1 MKKCCK
7 IKQITVE
14 GRRREIELTDKFEIK
29 IFILYL
35 LKNIKEPLEFSTIN
49 DIVVQDGFVNY
60 FDFAIYFA
68 ELLESNQITELKGD
82 KTLYVIS
89 AAGTEAVESVEDK
102 IFVSVK
108 EKALRSA
115 LRLLAFNRSG
125 SRTRSRVEKAE
136 KGYKLICS
144 IEDSEKTLL
153 HVEVFLTDANYA
165 EKLRIN
171 YDERAEIIYKGVL
184 SLLSGEVNFLFDE

>member
-1 MKKCCK
+1 M
-7 IKQITVE
+7 
-14 GRRREIELTDKFEIK
+14 
-29 IFILYL
+29 YL

-60 FDFAIYFA
+60 FDFAICFA

-89 AAGTEAVESVEDK
+89 PEGTEAVESVEDK

-136 KGYKLICS
+136 KGCKLICS

-153 HVEVFLTDANYA
+153 HIEVFLTDAHYA
-165 EKLRIN
+165 EKLRVN

>member
-1 MKKCCK
+1 M
-7 IKQITVE
+7 
-14 GRRREIELTDKFEIK
+14 
-29 IFILYL
+29 YL

-60 FDFAIYFA
+60 FDFAICFA

-89 AAGTEAVESVEDK
+89 PEGTEAVESVEDK

-153 HVEVFLTDANYA
+153 HIEVCQRGRRLPDARRNEA
-165 EKLRIN
+165 EAPSEPAGLLR
-171 YDERAEIIYKGVL
+171 RARRDHL
-184 SLLSGEVNFLFDE
+184 

>member
-1 MKKCCK
+1 M
-7 IKQITVE
+7 
-14 GRRREIELTDKFEIK
+14 
-29 IFILYL
+29 YL

-60 FDFAIYFA
+60 FDFAICFA

-89 AAGTEAVESVEDK
+89 PEGTEAVESVEDK

-115 LRLLAFNRSG
+115 FACWPS
-125 SRTRSRVEKAE
+125 TA
-136 KGYKLICS
+136 
-144 IEDSEKTLL
+144 
-153 HVEVFLTDANYA
+153 AA
-165 EKLRIN
+165 A
-171 YDERAEIIYKGVL
+171 ERAAAWKRQKRDI
-184 SLLSGEVNFLFDE
+184 S

>member
-7 IKQITVE
+7 IEQITVE

-60 FDFAIYFA
+60 FDFAICFA

-108 EKALRSA
+108 EKALR
-115 LRLLAFNRSG
+115 LLAFHRSG

>member
-1 MKKCCK
+1 M
-7 IKQITVE
+7 
-14 GRRREIELTDKFEIK
+14 
-29 IFILYL
+29 YL

-60 FDFAIYFA
+60 FDFAICFA

-89 AAGTEAVESVEDK
+89 PEGTEAVESVEDK

-136 KGYKLICS
+136 EGYKLICS

-153 HVEVFLTDANYA
+153 HIEVFLTDAHYA
-165 EKLRIN
+165 EKLRVN

>member
-1 MKKCCK
+1 M
-7 IKQITVE
+7 
-14 GRRREIELTDKFEIK
+14 
-29 IFILYL
+29 YL

-60 FDFAIYFA
+60 FDFAICFA

-89 AAGTEAVESVEDK
+89 PEGTEAVESVEDK

-153 HVEVFLTDANYA
+153 HIEVFLTDAHYA
-165 EKLRIN
+165 EKLRVN

-184 SLLSGEVNFLFDE
+184 SLLSGEVNLLFDE

>member
-1 MKKCCK
+1 M
-7 IKQITVE
+7 
-14 GRRREIELTDKFEIK
+14 
-29 IFILYL
+29 YL

-60 FDFAIYFA
+60 FDFAICFA

-89 AAGTEAVESVEDK
+89 PEGTEAVESVEDK

-115 LRLLAFNRSG
+115 LAIACSGAAPLAFSSVKAC
-125 SRTRSRVEKAE
+125 SRK
-136 KGYKLICS
+136 
-144 IEDSEKTLL
+144 IE
-153 HVEVFLTDANYA
+153 
-165 EKLRIN
+165 
-171 YDERAEIIYKGVL
+171 
-184 SLLSGEVNFLFDE
+184 

>member
-1 MKKCCK
+1 M
-7 IKQITVE
+7 
-14 GRRREIELTDKFEIK
+14 
-29 IFILYL
+29 YL

-60 FDFAIYFA
+60 FDFAICFA

-89 AAGTEAVESVEDK
+89 PEGTEAVESVEDK

-108 EKALRSA
+108 EKALRSP

-153 HVEVFLTDANYA
+153 HIEVFLTDAHYA
-165 EKLRIN
+165 EKLRVN

>member
-1 MKKCCK
+1 M
-7 IKQITVE
+7 
-14 GRRREIELTDKFEIK
+14 
-29 IFILYL
+29 YL

-60 FDFAIYFA
+60 FDFAICFA

-89 AAGTEAVESVEDK
+89 PEGTEAVESVEDK

-108 EKALRSA
+108 EKARRSA

-153 HVEVFLTDANYA
+153 HIEVFLTDAHYA
-165 EKLRIN
+165 EKLRVN

>member
-1 MKKCCK
+1 M
-7 IKQITVE
+7 
-14 GRRREIELTDKFEIK
+14 
-29 IFILYL
+29 YL

-60 FDFAIYFA
+60 FDFAICFA

-89 AAGTEAVESVEDK
+89 PEGTEAVESVEDK

-153 HVEVFLTDANYA
+153 HIEVFLTDAHYA
-165 EKLRIN
+165 EKLRVN

-184 SLLSGEVNFLFDE
+184 SLLSGDVNFLCDE

>member
-1 MKKCCK
+1 M
-7 IKQITVE
+7 
-14 GRRREIELTDKFEIK
+14 
-29 IFILYL
+29 YL

-60 FDFAIYFA
+60 FDFAICFA

-89 AAGTEAVESVEDK
+89 PEGTEAVESVEDK

-153 HVEVFLTDANYA
+153 HIEVFLTDAHYA
-165 EKLRIN
+165 EKLRVN

-184 SLLSGEVNFLFDE
+184 SLLSGEVNFLVDE